1 MTALTVTTQL
11 QAIAPGS
18 SPTQP
23 KIQGPCGP
31 KLHTALEKL
40 AAFGILEEVD
50 LRINRITLVN
60 GAAYFFYRSSDVDD
74 DCDLLL
80 FVNGAIAALSALNGS
95 DPRNGEPM
103 VVNPWQYMKRSNE
116 DDED

>member
-1 MTALTVTTQL
+1 MTALTVTTQP

-31 KLHTALEKL
+31 ELHTALEKL
-40 AAFGILEEVD
+40 AALGILQEAS
-50 LRINRITLVN
+50 LGINRITLVN
-60 GAAYFFYRSSDVDD
+60 GATYFFFRSDLDD
-74 DCDLLL
+74 DYDLLL

-95 DPRNGEPM
+95 DPRNGELTIA
-103 VVNPWQYMKRSNE
+103 NPWHTRSNE
-116 DDED
+116 R

>member
-1 MTALTVTTQL
+1 MTALTVITQP

-18 SPTQP
+18 SPTQL
-23 KIQGPCGP
+23 KIKGPCGP
-31 KLHTALEKL
+31 RLHTALEKL
-40 AAFGILEEVD
+40 AAFGILKEAD

-60 GAAYFFYRSSDVDD
+60 GAVYFFYRSDLGD

-103 VVNPWQYMKRSNE
+103 VVNPWQHMKRS
-116 DDED
+116 DED